1 MEYADR
7 LFGVFQRLHS
17 QNYFEGTTIGL
28 ANVQRPVFAP
38 SIQTSSDLS
47 YNLCCTRCRIL
58 NVVISWCFLA
68 GTVRSHT
75 TNGITCD
82 SRSDQPSVDAGQTPR
97 SNLFL
102 AVNWEKDADSRR
114 RSRCIDRGI
123 NSFPITIRL
132 IIVIPTFSVLVS
144 PVVMPAFSVFVS
156 TVVMP
161 SPTIMVIIAESRPHS
176 RASEHCRENKPHQY
190 LACYRP
196 EFTYTWSFHKSL
208 LSWIVF
214 NRLFGVVL

>member
-1 MEYADR
+1 MRTDSLAYSSVSIHRTILKAQALALPMCSALSLHPRFKR
-7 LFGVFQRLHS
+7 LRI
-17 QNYFEGTTIGL
+17 NATI
-28 ANVQRPVFAP
+28 
-38 SIQTSSDLS
+38 
-47 YNLCCTRCRIL
+47 LCCTRCRIL

-132 IIVIPTFSVLVS
+132 IIVVPTFSVLVS